1 MPTIH
6 EDVPNSKL
14 RIVEDA
20 TCTFCGCLC
29 DDITLRIEG
38 DRIAEAQNACSLGA
52 SWFLNRPQED
62 HPACLVEG
70 QPATLDE
77 GIERAARILL
87 DARYPIIFGLNETTS
102 EAQRLAV
109 AIADW
114 IGGCVDTTLDV
125 CDGAPAIAFQEVGQV
140 TCTLGEIRNRGDL
153 IIFWGSDPA
162 ESHPRHFER
171 YSLTPNGTFLPRGR
185 EDRYCV
191 VVDVSKT
198 KSAEVADLF
207 IPIKPGKDFE
217 AFWVLRAL
225 AKGIELDP
233 AESERATGVPL
244 TTWQALMNRMRQAKY
259 GVILYGTGSTAS
271 RGNHLDS
278 HALLALVR
286 DLNDTT
292 RFVCMQMIGGGNP
305 TGADNVLTWL
315 SGYPFAVNLARGYPR
330 YGPGEYTTSAIL
342 ERSECDA
349 ALMIS
354 GDPTALLSPEA
365 RDHLARI
372 PRIALVSNN
381 SAMPQ
386 RTSVVFHTATYGINT
401 PGTVYRMDGV
411 AIPLRPVVASPFQS
425 VEAIL
430 GRIEG
435 RIRAI
440 TGSEEIGTGSGQT
453 GLR

>member
-14 RIVEDA
+14 RIIEDA

-38 DRIAEAQNACSLGA
+38 DRIAEAQNACSLGQT
-52 SWFLNRPQED
+52 WFLSRPQED
-62 HPACLVEG
+62 QPACLIDG

-77 GIERAARILL
+77 GIERAARILVES
-87 DARYPIIFGLNETTS
+87 RYPLIFGLNETTS

-114 IGGCVDTTLDV
+114 IAGCIDTTSDV

-171 YSLTPNGTFLPRGR
+171 YSLTPNGTFVPRGR

-191 VVDVSKT
+191 VVDESRT
-198 KSAEVADLF
+198 KSAEVADQF

-225 AKGIELDP
+225 ARGIELDP

-259 GVILYGTGSTAS
+259 GVILYGGRSTGSH
-271 RGNHLDS
+271 RGHLDS

-292 RFVCMQMIGGGNP
+292 RFVCMRMIDGGNR
-305 TGADNVLTWL
+305 TGAENVLTWRT
-315 SGYPFAVNLARGYPR
+315 GYPFAVNLARGYPR
-330 YGPGEYTTSAIL
+330 YSPGEYNAGVLL
-342 ERSECDA
+342 ERGESDA
-349 ALMIS
+349 ALIVADDS
-354 GDPTALLSPEA
+354 TTRLSPAA
-365 RDHLARI
+365 RNHLARV
-372 PRIALVSNN
+372 PSIALVSND
-381 SAMPQ
+381 APMPPGA
-386 RTSVVFHTATYGINT
+386 TVMFHTATYGIST

-411 AIPLRPVVASPFQS
+411 PIPLRPVVASRLPTN
-425 VEAIL
+425 EEIL
-430 GRIEG
+430 RRIES
-435 RIRAI
+435 RVRAV
-440 TGSEEIGTGSGQT
+440 TGSDERGTGSDQT

>member
-6 EDVPNSKL
+6 EDVPNSEL
-14 RIVEDA
+14 RIVENA

-38 DRIAEAQNACSLGA
+38 DRIAEAQNACSLGQT
-52 SWFLNRPQED
+52 WFLSGPQED
-62 HPACLVEG
+62 QPACLIDG

-77 GIERAARILL
+77 GIERAARILVES
-87 DARYPIIFGLNETTS
+87 RYPLIFGLNETTS

-114 IGGCVDTTLDV
+114 IGGCIDSTSDV

-153 IIFWGSDPA
+153 IIFWGSDPV

-171 YSLTPNGTFLPRGR
+171 YSLTPNGTFVPRGR

-191 VVDVSKT
+191 VVDVSRT

-207 IPIKPGKDFE
+207 IPIKPGQDFE

-233 AESERATGVPL
+233 AESERETGVPL
-244 TTWQALMNRMRQAKY
+244 TTWLALMNRMRQAKY
-259 GVILYGTGSTAS
+259 GAILHGTGTTSS

-292 RFVCMQMIGGGNP
+292 RFVCMRMIGGGNP

-315 SGYPFAVNLARGYPR
+315 TGYPFAVNLARGYPR
-330 YGPGEYTTSAIL
+330 YGPGEYTKSAIL

-349 ALMIS
+349 ALIVADDS
-354 GDPTALLSPEA
+354 TTRLSPAA
-365 RDHLARI
+365 RNHLARI
-372 PRIALVSNN
+372 PSIALVPND
-381 SAMPQ
+381 APTRQ
-386 RTSVVFHTATYGINT
+386 DTTVVFHTATYGINT

-411 AIPLRPVVASPFQS
+411 PISLRRAVASRLPTN
-425 VEAIL
+425 EEIL
-430 GRIEG
+430 RGIECL
-435 RIRAI
+435 IRAI
-440 TGSEEIGTGSGQT
+440 TGSAGRGSGSDQT